1 MSMPK
6 HCMSMNMTCNMT
18 ITYMNSK
25 DMCLLCLDKKL
36 DVNLIKHHVSY
47 YPEVIAYVHYECHRK
62 IHETPLT
69 TFIQYKREDS
79 IRYYKEKKQVK
90 GGTSV
95 KIRLETNNV

>member
-1 MSMPK
+1 
-6 HCMSMNMTCNMT
+6 MT

-62 IHETPLT
+62 IHNTPLDI
-69 TFIQYKREDS
+69 FIQYNNGDS
-79 IRYYKEKKQVK
+79 RKFYGMKENKND
-90 GGTSV
+90 GGSSI
-95 KIRLETNNV
+95 KSRLLSQ

>member
-1 MSMPK
+1 
-6 HCMSMNMTCNMT
+6 
-18 ITYMNSK
+18 MNSK
-25 DMCLLCLDKKL
+25 DLCILCLDKKL
-36 DVNLIKHHVSY
+36 DVKLIKHHVSY

-79 IRYYKEKKQVK
+79 IRYYKENKQDNS
-90 GGTSV
+90 GTSI

>member
-1 MSMPK
+1 
-6 HCMSMNMTCNMT
+6 
-18 ITYMNSK
+18 MNSK

-79 IRYYKEKKQVK
+79 IRYYKENKQDNS
-90 GGTSV
+90 GTSI